1 MTNNDPMTDITDKK
15 PARKTAPARTPVSIE
30 ARFAAAW
37 ADCENPPLDSANP
50 HFRTRFASL
59 KATLGVIRAACAK
72 HGLAYRQAIQAPT
85 GDTPPIL
92 ISSLVDADGNTM
104 PLGALIVDRPTNPQ
118 AFGAN
123 LTYAKRQLAQV
134 DWGITG
140 DPDEDGRPTPTTD
153 ADTANAAA
161 TPTAVTPELIAACTD
176 VDKLRTWWQAHPDL
190 QDVIKARVAELNGGG
205 NQ

>member
-1 MTNNDPMTDITDKK
+1 MPTG
-15 PARKTAPARTPVSIE
+15 TAPATPPTEKKTPRKTTGAPISIE

-104 PLGALIVDRPTNPQ
+104 SLGALIVDRPASPQ

-140 DPDEDGRPTPTTD
+140 DPDEDGRPTTTE
-153 ADTANAAA
+153 A
-161 TPTAVTPELIAACTD
+161 TPNSPAEAPVTPELIAACTD

-190 QDVIKARVAELNGGG
+190 QNVIKARVAELNGGT
-205 NQ
+205 Q

>member
-1 MTNNDPMTDITDKK
+1 MTDTSAEKK
-15 PARKTAPARTPVSIE
+15 PAARKTTPASAAVSIE

-37 ADCENPPLDSANP
+37 ADCENPPLDASNP

-72 HGLAYRQAIQAPT
+72 HGLAYRQSIQAPT

-92 ISSLVDADGNTM
+92 ISSLVDSDGNTM
-104 PLGALIVDRPTNPQ
+104 PLGALIVDRPANPQ
-118 AFGAN
+118 TFGSN

-140 DPDEDGRPTPTTD
+140 DPDDDGRHASTD
-153 ADTANAAA
+153 AANTNA
-161 TPTAVTPELIAACTD
+161 TTPAITPKLIAACTD
-176 VDKLRTWWQAHPDL
+176 VDKLRAWWQTHPEL
-190 QDVIKARVAELNGGG
+190 QDAIKARVAELNGGK

>member
-1 MTNNDPMTDITDKK
+1 MTDTTEKK
-15 PARKTAPARTPVSIE
+15 PPRKPTGAPISIE

-104 PLGALIVDRPTNPQ
+104 PLGALIVDRPANPQ
-118 AFGAN
+118 SFGAN

-140 DPDEDGRPTPTTD
+140 DPDEDGRPAAAVNTD
-153 ADTANAAA
+153 A
-161 TPTAVTPELIAACTD
+161 TPAVTPELIAACTD
-176 VDKLRTWWQAHPDL
+176 VDKLRTWWQAHPDM
-190 QDVIKARVAELNGGG
+190 QDLIKARVAELNGG

>member
-1 MTNNDPMTDITDKK
+1 MTDNTSEKK
-15 PARKTAPARTPVSIE
+15 PARKTTAAAPISIE

-37 ADCENPPLDSANP
+37 ADCENPPIDASNP

-59 KATLGVIRAACAK
+59 KATLGVIRTTCAK

-92 ISSLVDADGNTM
+92 ISSLVDSDGNTM
-104 PLGALIVDRPTNPQ
+104 PLGALVVDRPVNPQ

-140 DPDEDGRPTPTTD
+140 DPDEDGRPTTT
-153 ADTANAAA
+153 ATTTANTNA
-161 TPTAVTPELIAACTD
+161 TPTVTPELIAACND
-176 VDKLRTWWQAHPDL
+176 VDQLRTWWQAHPDL
-190 QDVIKARVAELNGGG
+190 QTLIKARVTELNGG
-205 NQ
+205 NK

>member
-1 MTNNDPMTDITDKK
+1 MTDNTSEKK
-15 PARKTAPARTPVSIE
+15 PARKTPAATPISIE

-37 ADCENPPLDSANP
+37 ADCENPTIDSANP

-59 KATLGVIRAACAK
+59 KATFGVIRAACAK
-72 HGLAYRQAIQAPT
+72 HGLAYRQTIQAPT

-104 PLGALIVDRPTNPQ
+104 PLGALIVDRPANPQ
-118 AFGAN
+118 VFGAN

-140 DPDEDGRPTPTTD
+140 EPDDDGRT
-153 ADTANAAA
+153 AAA
-161 TPTAVTPELIAACTD
+161 EATTNNPAEAPVTPELIAACTD
-176 VDKLRTWWQAHPDL
+176 VDKLRAWWQKHPDL
-190 QDVIKARVAELNGGG
+190 QTIIKARVTELNGG
-205 NQ
+205 NK

>member
-1 MTNNDPMTDITDKK
+1 MTDSTDKK
-15 PARKTAPARTPVSIE
+15 PTRKTTAAPISIE

-59 KATLGVIRAACAK
+59 KATLGVIRTACAK

-92 ISSLVDADGNTM
+92 ISSLIDADGNTM
-104 PLGALIVDRPTNPQ
+104 PLGALIVDRPASPQ

-140 DPDEDGRPTPTTD
+140 DPDEDGRPTTAASTTNSP
-153 ADTANAAA
+153 AEA
-161 TPTAVTPELIAACTD
+161 PVTPELVAACTD
-176 VDKLRTWWQAHPDL
+176 VDKLRAWWQAHPEL
-190 QDVIKARVAELNGGG
+190 QDVIKARVAELNGGT
-205 NQ
+205 Q

>member
-1 MTNNDPMTDITDKK
+1 MTDSTDKK
-15 PARKTAPARTPVSIE
+15 PARKHTGAPTSIE

-85 GDTPPIL
+85 GDTPPVL
-92 ISSLVDADGNTM
+92 ISSLIDADGNTM
-104 PLGALIVDRPTNPQ
+104 PLGALIVDRPANPQ

-140 DPDEDGRPTPTTD
+140 DPDEDGGPATAAAANTD
-153 ADTANAAA
+153 AT
-161 TPTAVTPELIAACTD
+161 TPAVTPELIAACTD
-176 VDKLRTWWQAHPDL
+176 VDKLRTWWQAHPEL
-190 QDVIKARVAELNGGG
+190 QDAIKARVAELNGE

>member
-1 MTNNDPMTDITDKK
+1 MTDTTEKEPTRK
-15 PARKTAPARTPVSIE
+15 PTGAPISIE

-104 PLGALIVDRPTNPQ
+104 PLGALIVDRPANPQ

-176 VDKLRTWWQAHPDL
+176 VDKLRTWWHAHPDL

>member
-1 MTNNDPMTDITDKK
+1 MTDSTDKK
-15 PARKTAPARTPVSIE
+15 PPRKPTGAPISIE

-104 PLGALIVDRPTNPQ
+104 PLGALIVDRPANPQ

-140 DPDEDGRPTPTTD
+140 DPDEDGRPTPTAA
-153 ADTANAAA
+153 ADTANANA

>member
-1 MTNNDPMTDITDKK
+1 MTDTTSEKK
-15 PARKTAPARTPVSIE
+15 PAAHKTTPARTPISIE

-37 ADCENPPLDSANP
+37 ADCENPPIDASNP

-59 KATLGVIRAACAK
+59 KATLGVIRTACAK

-92 ISSLVDADGNTM
+92 ISSLVDSDGNTM
-104 PLGALIVDRPTNPQ
+104 TLGALIVDRPANPQ

-140 DPDEDGRPTPTTD
+140 DPDEDGRTTHAPAASTADETP
-153 ADTANAAA
+153 
-161 TPTAVTPELIAACTD
+161 PAVTPELIAACTD
-176 VDKLRTWWQAHPDL
+176 VDKLRTWWQAHPEL
-190 QDVIKARVAELNGGG
+190 QDIIKTRVAELNGG
-205 NQ
+205 NK

>member
-1 MTNNDPMTDITDKK
+1 MTDTTPEKK
-15 PARKTAPARTPVSIE
+15 PAARKTAPARTPVSIE

-104 PLGALIVDRPTNPQ
+104 PLGALIVDRPANPQ

-140 DPDEDGRPTPTTD
+140 DPDEDGRPATGETPN
-153 ADTANAAA
+153 ANAPE
-161 TPTAVTPELIAACTD
+161 TVTPEMIAACTD
-176 VDKLRTWWQAHPDL
+176 KEQLRTWWQAHPEL
-190 QDVIKARVAELNGGG
+190 QDLIKARVTALNDGGE
-205 NQ
+205 Q

>member
-1 MTNNDPMTDITDKK
+1 MTDTTEKK

-104 PLGALIVDRPTNPQ
+104 PLGALIVDRPANPQ

-123 LTYAKRQLAQV
+123 LTYSKRQLAQV

-140 DPDEDGRPTPTTD
+140 DPDEDGRP
-153 ADTANAAA
+153 DTADAA
-161 TPTAVTPELIAACTD
+161 TTAVTPELIAACTD
-176 VDKLRTWWQAHPDL
+176 KEQLRTWWQAHPEL
-190 QDVIKARVAELNGGG
+190 QDLIKARVTALNDDGGE
-205 NQ
+205 Q

>member
-1 MTNNDPMTDITDKK
+1 MTDTTEKK
-15 PARKTAPARTPVSIE
+15 PPRKPTGAPISIE

-50 HFRTRFASL
+50 HFRTRVASL

-104 PLGALIVDRPTNPQ
+104 PLGALIIDRPANPQ

-134 DWGITG
+134 DWVITG
-140 DPDEDGRPTPTTD
+140 DPYEDGRPETAEATTNTE
-153 ADTANAAA
+153 A
-161 TPTAVTPELIAACTD
+161 PVTPERINACTD

-190 QDVIKARVAELNGGG
+190 QDVIKARVAELNGGV

>member
-1 MTNNDPMTDITDKK
+1 MTDTTAEKK
-15 PARKTAPARTPVSIE
+15 PAARKTTPARTPVSIE

-37 ADCENPPLDSANP
+37 ADCENPPLDAANP

-72 HGLAYRQAIQAPT
+72 HGLAYRQVIQAPT

-104 PLGALIVDRPTNPQ
+104 PLGALIVDRPANPQ

-140 DPDEDGRPTPTTD
+140 DPDEAGRP
-153 ADTANAAA
+153 A
-161 TPTAVTPELIAACTD
+161 TAVTPELIAACTD
-176 VDKLRTWWQAHPDL
+176 KEQLRAWWQAHPEL
-190 QDVIKARVAELNGGG
+190 QDLIKAHVTALNDDGGE
-205 NQ
+205 Q

>member
-1 MTNNDPMTDITDKK
+1 MTDTTEKK
-15 PARKTAPARTPVSIE
+15 PAARKTAPARTTVSIE

-104 PLGALIVDRPTNPQ
+104 PLGALIVDRPANPQ
-118 AFGAN
+118 SFGAN

-140 DPDEDGRPTPTTD
+140 DPDEDGRPTPTT
-153 ADTANAAA
+153 ADTAN
-161 TPTAVTPELIAACTD
+161 TTVTPELIAACTD

>member
-1 MTNNDPMTDITDKK
+1 MTDNNPEKK
-15 PARKTAPARTPVSIE
+15 PPSKTTGAPISIE

-37 ADCENPPLDSANP
+37 ADCENPPLDTSTP
-50 HFRTRFASL
+50 HFRTSFASL

-72 HGLAYRQAIQAPT
+72 HGLAYRQTIQAPT

-104 PLGALIVDRPTNPQ
+104 PLGALIVDRPANPQ
-118 AFGAN
+118 TFGAN

-140 DPDEDGRPTPTTD
+140 DPDEDGHHSTAT
-153 ADTANAAA
+153 DTA
-161 TPTAVTPELIAACTD
+161 TSGPTEAPVTPELIAACTD
-176 VDKLRTWWQAHPDL
+176 VDQLRTWWQAHPKLHDL
-190 QDVIKARVAELNGGG
+190 ITARVADLNGG
-205 NQ
+205 NK